1 MNTNKLPATVTT
13 DDAALVRD
21 LAAYVAADAYFDGK
35 EILK

>member
-21 LAAYVAADAYFDGK
+21 LAAYDAAYADGK